1 MSFLELL
8 TNETYGLGNDL
19 VLDTILQLIF
29 LVLLIRNDGLT
40 GINISGGTFFNTGS
54 ISSSGT
60 IDFDFESVSNFGE
73 ISGENVS
80 LDLGNLD
87 NFGTIDAVDQVDIE
101 VDYGANNG
109 IISAGTEQVSADEI
123 TSPIVSIL
131 STDSLMATN
140 TTTPASSSTETIHL
154 SHFLLFLQ
162 FIVIMIFK
170 IKS

>member
-8 TNETYGLGNDL
+8 TNESFGLGNDL

-29 LVLLIRNDGLT
+29 LVLLIRNDDLT
-40 GINISGGTFFNTGS
+40 GINIGGGKLFNTGS

-73 ISGENVS
+73 ISGGNVN

-87 NFGTIDAVDQVDIE
+87 NFGTIDADDQVDIE

-109 IISAGTEQVSADEI
+109 IISAGTEQVSADDI
-123 TSPIVSIL
+123 TASAVSIL
-131 STDSLMATN
+131 SMDSLMATN
-140 TTTPASSSTETIHL
+140 TTTPASSSTETIHS
-154 SHFLLFLQ
+154 SHFLLFLL
-162 FIVIMIFK
+162 MIFK